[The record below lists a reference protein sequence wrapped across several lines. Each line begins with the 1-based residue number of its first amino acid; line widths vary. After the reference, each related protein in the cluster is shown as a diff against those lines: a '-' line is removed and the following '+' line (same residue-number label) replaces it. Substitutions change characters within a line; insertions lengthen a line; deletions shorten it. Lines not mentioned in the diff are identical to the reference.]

1 MTNKFKKLPFANV
14 SKVRANDL
22 TSMPMNHLFKGI
34 PTDLEISQ
42 VTRDRKWVDDPSGA
56 TKADGSP
63 KKVLSDDEFTKVDIE
78 GYNLNT
84 LNSVKSLF
92 EVDEDGAMS
101 MLDALGTITFTLFE
115 SDFENAKDFNNYVS
129 LVDKFENLK
138 EDEALFLKDIEI
150 GIYPVMSKDN
160 KGSYSINSLKPK
172 IINKPTVE
180 VDKSVQS
187 TFEVSD
193 SE

>member
-1 MTNKFKKLPFANV
+1 MTSKFKKLPFANV
-14 SKVRANDL
+14 SKVKANDL

-34 PTDLEISQ
+34 PTDLEISH
-42 VTRDRKWVDDPSGA
+42 VKRDGKWVDDPSGA

-92 EVDEDGAMS
+92 DVDEDSALA
-101 MLDALGTITFTLFE
+101 MLDTLGTITFTVFE
-115 SDFENAKDFNNYVS
+115 SDFDKAKDFQYYVS
-129 LVDKFENLK
+129 LVDEFEKLK
-138 EDEALFLKDIEI
+138 ENEALFLKDIEI

-172 IINKPTVE
+172 IINKPTAE
-180 VDKSVQS
+180 VDKSIQS
-187 TFEVSD
+187 TLEL
-193 SE
+193 SEDE